1 MKTGKYG
8 AANTDFSK
16 LRLTKS
22 SLHFFDRF
30 KCGEIGCGANALSL
44 LIGSH
49 PKSFL
54 KKHGHYSDSFMT
66 KELRKAGYKVFEVNK
81 SNLTRTKQPS
91 LHLDDRHLILFS
103 ALLNKGNASWM
114 VTHNNYLYHN
124 FEIFPNN
131 FWTMTNN
138 PVCSMYVLY
147 KKSWGLEKPN

>member
-16 LRLTKS
+16 LKLTKS
-22 SLHFFDRF
+22 VLHFFD
-30 KCGEIGCGANALSL
+30 KVTYGATGCGANALSL
-44 LIGSH
+44 LIGSN

-81 SNLTRTKQPS
+81 SNLTRGKYPALQ
-91 LHLDDRHLILFS
+91 LDDRHLILFS
-103 ALLNKGNASWM
+103 SLMNKGNASWT

-124 FEIFPNN
+124 FEIFSSN
-131 FWTMTNN
+131 FWTMMNN

-147 KKSWGLEKPN
+147 KKSWSDV